1 MGGWVMERKRRTRR
15 FEWATGWLGL
25 GGWAGGGKRE
35 REGGRVGDVLF
46 GESNGERQVFGRV

>member
-1 MGGWVMERKRRTRR
+1 MGNGKEEENEAVRMGY
-15 FEWATGWLGL
+15 GWLGL